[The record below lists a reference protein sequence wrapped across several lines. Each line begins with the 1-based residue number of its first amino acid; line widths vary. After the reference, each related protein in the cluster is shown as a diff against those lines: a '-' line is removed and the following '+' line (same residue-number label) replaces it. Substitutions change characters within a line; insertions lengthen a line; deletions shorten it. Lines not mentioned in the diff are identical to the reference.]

1 LLRLFFKKIATPK
14 NIKMDNIKQNF
25 TIKDLENISGVKAHT
40 IRIWEKRYNLLDPKR
55 TDTNIRYYTHEDL
68 RKLLNVVLLSKN
80 SYKISKIAKM
90 SEEEILMQSREVSF
104 AIAIND
110 DAINA
115 FKLSMFQ
122 FDKVLFNTTYYKL
135 LSKMNFKEIFKD
147 VLIPLLH
154 HIGLLWQTDTVLPA
168 HEHFISN
175 LIAQKIHV
183 NTENLEHEIKES
195 KKIYVLFLPENEI
208 HELGLLYINYELVL
222 RGNQTIYLGQN
233 LPLDNLN
240 YFFEHDKELCFI
252 TSLTM
257 QPYTDKI
264 QEYFEEIESI
274 LQKTKHEFIAVGRK
288 TSLIKNN
295 EYKFNV
301 SFFDTVTDL
310 LKVL

>member
-1 LLRLFFKKIATPK
+1 
-14 NIKMDNIKQNF
+14 MDNIKQDF
-25 TIKDLENISGVKAHT
+25 TIKDLENISGIKAHT
-40 IRIWEKRYNLLDPKR
+40 IRIWEKRYNLLEPKR

-80 SYKISKIAKM
+80 NYKISKIAKM
-90 SEEEILMQSREVSF
+90 SEEEILIQSREVSF

-122 FDKVLFNTTYYKL
+122 FDKVLFNATYHKL

-147 VLIPLLH
+147 VFIPFLQ
-154 HIGLLWQTDTVLPA
+154 HIGLLWQTDTVFPA

-183 NTENLEHEIKES
+183 STENLEHEIKES

-208 HELGLLYINYELVL
+208 HELGLLYLNYELVL

-240 YFFEHDKELCFI
+240 YFFEHEKELCFI
-252 TSLTM
+252 TSLTV
-257 QPYTDKI
+257 QPYDDKVLG
-264 QEYFEEIESI
+264 YFEEIESI

-295 EYKFNV
+295 EYNFNV